1 MRELSEILQ
10 ADDQIEDLS
19 SLSRRSFFKQSIA
32 TVMVGSW
39 LPNIGMAK
47 QPGQGRSPEDRA
59 YWRWVADQFL
69 LKPGLTYMN
78 TGTRGPSP
86 RSVYRAQI
94 AAIKSANEDRL
105 GYVKNVYTEEF
116 KEGVRTKL
124 ATYLGCDAQEL
135 AITNNT
141 TEGMAIGTN
150 GPDFNRGDEIIYT
163 NHDHSSGAQ
172 PVNLRCAREGL
183 IPVVVDLSAAKFH
196 PPRNPEEIVK
206 AIDAAIT
213 PKTKL
218 ISFCHINYTDGCVLP
233 VREICELARNKGVLS
248 LVDGAHPPGMLDLD
262 LHDLGCDM
270 YAGACHKWMLAGQ
283 LTGFFYV
290 RRDLQDR
297 IWPSI
302 YSGPVNGRNMYG
314 EIDDRE
320 KFNTALR
327 YETHGSV
334 NYAAIQS
341 INAALDFHNSIGV
354 TSIEARDRYMASQ
367 ARSALG
373 NMSGVELFVSED
385 PRLCAGLVSF
395 KVSGVETKALA
406 SMLWERHRI
415 YIREVVHPEINWD
428 ANRLSLHIMVNDEQL
443 DRTLGAI
450 EEIAKASR
458 A

>member
-1 MRELSEILQ
+1 ME
-10 ADDQIEDLS
+10 
-19 SLSRRSFFKQSIA
+19 
-32 TVMVGSW
+32 W
-39 LPNIGMAK
+39 
-47 QPGQGRSPEDRA
+47 
-59 YWRWVADQFL
+59 
-69 LKPGLTYMN
+69 
-78 TGTRGPSP
+78 
-86 RSVYRAQI
+86 
-94 AAIKSANEDRL
+94 
-105 GYVKNVYTEEF
+105 
-116 KEGVRTKL
+116 
-124 ATYLGCDAQEL
+124 
-135 AITNNT
+135 
-141 TEGMAIGTN
+141 
-150 GPDFNRGDEIIYT
+150 
-163 NHDHSSGAQ
+163 
-172 PVNLRCAREGL
+172 
-183 IPVVVDLSAAKFH
+183 
-196 PPRNPEEIVK
+196 
-206 AIDAAIT
+206 
-213 PKTKL
+213 
-218 ISFCHINYTDGCVLP
+218 
-233 VREICELARNKGVLS
+233 
-248 LVDGAHPPGMLDLD
+248 
-262 LHDLGCDM
+262 
-270 YAGACHKWMLAGQ
+270 
-283 LTGFFYV
+283 TGFLYGGRV
-290 RRDLQDR
+290 LQDG

-314 EIDDRE
+314 GIDDRE